1 MAADNKDPFGIY
13 VHWPYCLAKCPYCD
27 FNSHV
32 ARTQIDE
39 ARFSHAYGREIA
51 HMADLS
57 GRKKVTSVFF
67 GGGTPSLMSATLVGD
82 ILHQISLHWGIAEG
96 AEITLEANPTSVEAK
111 RFAGYRSAG
120 VNRLSVG
127 IQALNDADLKALGRM
142 HSVDEA
148 LAAFRLAQQTF
159 ARVSFDLIY
168 ARPHQTVKQW
178 RDELTRAIDYADD
191 HMSLYQL
198 TIEPKTA
205 FYDLHAHGK
214 LTIPG
219 DDLAI
224 ALYDVTQE
232 LTQVAGLHNYEIS
245 NHAGPDARSL
255 HNLTYWRYH
264 DYAGIGPGAHS
275 RLTAPG
281 DKKLALHHHLDPKK
295 WLAEVLTN
303 NHGIALLEELDSA
316 QQAREFLL
324 MGLRLEEGIDLNR
337 YSEIATKPLAGETVS
352 FLAEEGFIELFDNHR
367 LRATQK
373 GRRVLNSVIRQL
385 AA

>member
-1 MAADNKDPFGIY
+1 MAADSKDLFGIY

-32 ARTQIDE
+32 ARAQIDE
-39 ARFSHAYGREIA
+39 ARFKAAYTREIA

-57 GRKKVTSVFF
+57 GRKKVTSIFF
-67 GGGTPSLMSATLVGD
+67 GGGTPSLMSAALVGD
-82 ILHQISLHWGIAEG
+82 ILHQISQHWGITDG

-111 RFAGYRSAG
+111 SFAGYRAAG

-127 IQALNDADLKALGRM
+127 IQAMNDADLKALGRM

-148 LAAFRLAQQTF
+148 LVAFKLAQRTF

-168 ARPHQTVKQW
+168 ARPHQTVTQW
-178 RDELTRAIDYADD
+178 RDELARAIDYADD

-205 FYDLHAHGK
+205 FYDLYARGK
-214 LTIPG
+214 LTIPD

-232 LTQVAGLHNYEIS
+232 LTEAAGLNNYEIS
-245 NHAGPDARSL
+245 NHAGNGAQSL
-255 HNLTYWRYH
+255 HNLTYWRYR

-275 RLTAPG
+275 RLTVG
-281 DKKLALHHHLDPKK
+281 NKKTALHHHLDPNK
-295 WLAEVLTN
+295 WLTEVATN
-303 NHGIALLEELDSA
+303 GHGIAA
-316 QQAREFLL
+316 QEILGNAEQGQEFLL

-337 YSEIATKPLAGETVS
+337 YAAIAKKSLDDEAVS
-352 FLAEEGFIELFDNHR
+352 FLAEKGFIELFDSHR
-367 LRATQK
+367 LRATPK
-373 GRRVLNSVIRQL
+373 GKRVLNSIIERL
-385 AA
+385 AQ

>member
-1 MAADNKDPFGIY
+1 MMAADSKDQFGIY

-32 ARTQIDE
+32 ARAQIDE
-39 ARFSHAYGREIA
+39 ARFKAAYAGEIA
-51 HMADLS
+51 HMAGLS
-57 GRKKVTSVFF
+57 NNRKVTSVFF
-67 GGGTPSLMSATLVGD
+67 GGGTPSLMSAALVGD
-82 ILHQISLHWGIAEG
+82 ILHRISQHWGIAEG

-111 RFAGYRSAG
+111 RFAGYRAAG

-142 HSVDEA
+142 HNVDEA
-148 LAAFRLAQQTF
+148 LDAFKLAQQTF

-168 ARPHQTVKQW
+168 ARPHQSVAQW
-178 RDELTRAIDYADD
+178 REELARALKYADD

-205 FYDLHAHGK
+205 FFDLYARGK
-214 LTIPG
+214 LTIPD

-232 LTQVAGLHNYEIS
+232 LTEAAGLNNYEIS
-245 NHAGPDARSL
+245 NHAGKDAQSL

-275 RLTAPG
+275 RLTIG
-281 DKKLALHHHLDPKK
+281 NKKNALHHHPDPNK
-295 WLAEVLTN
+295 WLAEVAAN
-303 NHGIALLEELDSA
+303 GHGIAGREELSSVE
-316 QQAREFLL
+316 QGQEFLL
-324 MGLRLEEGIDLNR
+324 MGLRLQEGIDLTR
-337 YSEIATKPLAGETVS
+337 YAAIAKNPLDDGAVS

-367 LRATQK
+367 LRATLK
-373 GRRVLNSVIRQL
+373 GRRVLNSVIERL